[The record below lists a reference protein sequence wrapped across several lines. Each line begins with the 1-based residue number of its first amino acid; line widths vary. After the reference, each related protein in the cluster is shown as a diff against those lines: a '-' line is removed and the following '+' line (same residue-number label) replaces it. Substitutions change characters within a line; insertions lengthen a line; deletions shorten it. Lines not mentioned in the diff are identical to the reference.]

1 MTELRRAGVSC
12 DADYA
17 GRSRK
22 GQLTQAKRLGARR
35 VVTVEPDIDLAE
47 LLEELRP

>member
-1 MTELRRAGVSC
+1 MMELRRDGVRC
-12 DADYA
+12 DTDYA

-22 GQLTQAKRLGARR
+22 GRLTQAKRLGAKRI
-35 VVTVEPDIDLAE
+35 VMVEVGTDIDA